1 MDERD
6 RAKVLRALGWSG
18 TSLHFRLT
26 MGMLCMLI
34 FVMAAGLFGLLSV
47 DSVVNR
53 LQKVHLAPHAD
64 RAAALQI
71 DKAMDDQRAA
81 YIRSGTVFLLGLGAV
96 GLVSIMVSRS
106 IKRPLKA
113 LREGAQ
119 HFAAG
124 NLSYR
129 VPVTHRDEL
138 SQVLEM
144 FNSMAGA
151 LESNQQ
157 DLSHQAFHDTLT
169 GLPNR
174 SLFRDRLDHALARQT
189 RDNRPLAVL
198 IVDLDDFKTV
208 NDSLGHAAG
217 DQLLISVAGKLHES
231 LRPADT
237 AARLGGDEFA
247 VLVED
252 MRGRRDALAVAD
264 RIIEALTGKILIEGK
279 EIFVHGSV
287 GIALTYGGETPE
299 DVLRN
304 ADVAMYAAKETGKGG
319 YEIFDGAM
327 HEGVLRRLD
336 LKADLRDA
344 VENEEFAIY
353 YQPIFSL
360 NTGKMVGAE
369 ALLRWNHP
377 TRGFIPPVE
386 FIPLAEETGLILE
399 IGRWVLEEACKQAQW
414 WQINYDP
421 EFSISINISARQ
433 LQEPGFVTEVHRAIT
448 VAPLDPKTVTLEIT
462 EEVLSHDKEMM
473 RAKLSGLRALGVHI
487 AIDDFGTGY
496 SSLGYLKQFPI
507 ETIKIDKSFVDGVA
521 QGPEDSALARAI
533 LKLADTL
540 GMDTIAEGIESDEQ
554 AKHLKLLGCP
564 WGQGDHFGPA
574 MKPEEL
580 ERMMSLTQTGG
591 GHEPDPFSRDV
602 ISVAEA
608 I

>member
-1 MDERD
+1 
-6 RAKVLRALGWSG
+6 
-18 TSLHFRLT
+18 
-26 MGMLCMLI
+26 MLCMLV
-34 FVMAAGLFGLLSV
+34 FMMAAGIFSLLSV
-47 DSVVNR
+47 DTVVDR
-53 LQKVHLAPHAD
+53 LQHVHLSQDAD
-64 RAAALQI
+64 RAAAVQSER
-71 DKAMDDQRAA
+71 AVADQQAA
-81 YIRSGTVFLLGLGAV
+81 YIRAGALFVLGIFTV
-96 GLVSIMVSRS
+96 GLVSMVVSRS

-113 LREGAQ
+113 LREGAEE
-119 HFAAG
+119 FASG

-129 VPVTHRDEL
+129 LPVRHHDEL

-144 FNSMAGA
+144 FNSMAAA
-151 LESNQQ
+151 LEANQQ

-174 SLFRDRLDHALARQT
+174 SLFKDRLDHALARQA
-189 RDNRPLAVL
+189 RDNKPLAVL
-198 IVDLDDFKTV
+198 LIDLDDFKTV

-217 DQLLISVAGKLHES
+217 DELLVSVAEKLHEC

-264 RIIEALTGKILIEGK
+264 RIIEALTGKLIIEGK
-279 EIFVHGSV
+279 EVFVHGSV
-287 GIALTYGGETPE
+287 GIALTYGGDSPE

-304 ADVAMYAAKETGKGG
+304 ADVAMYAAKEKGKGG
-319 YEIFDGAM
+319 YEVFDGAM

-336 LKADLRDA
+336 LKADLARA
-344 VENEEFAIY
+344 VTNEEFLIY

-360 NTGKMVGAE
+360 DDGKMVGAE

-377 TRGFIPPVE
+377 TRGFVPPLE
-386 FIPLAEETGLILE
+386 FIPVAEETGLIID

-414 WQINYDP
+414 WQMNYDP
-421 EFSISINISARQ
+421 EFSVSVNISARQ
-433 LQEPGFVTEVHRAIT
+433 LQEPNFVTEVHRALT
-448 VAPLDPKTVTLEIT
+448 GAPVDPKAVTLEIT
-462 EEVLSHDKEMM
+462 ESVLSRDTELVK
-473 RAKLSGLRALGVHI
+473 AKLAALRSLGIHI

-496 SSLGYLKQFPI
+496 SSLGYLRQFPI
-507 ETIKIDKSFVDGVA
+507 ETIKIDKTFTDGVA

-540 GMDTIAEGIESDEQ
+540 GMSTIAEGIESDDQ

-574 MKPEEL
+574 MTPDEL
-580 ERMMSLTQTGG
+580 ERMMAVQRGDG
-591 GHEPDPFSRDV
+591 AHADPFFPELPNAV
-602 ISVAEA
+602 
-608 I
+608 